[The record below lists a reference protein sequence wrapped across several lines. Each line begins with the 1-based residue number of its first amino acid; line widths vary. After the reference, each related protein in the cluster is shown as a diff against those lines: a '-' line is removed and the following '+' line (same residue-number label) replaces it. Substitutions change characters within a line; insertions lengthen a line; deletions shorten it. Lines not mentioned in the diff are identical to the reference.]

1 MVKMIS
7 KKKIFFQKDN
17 SFLKITGDDHL
28 SFLQGLITNDIYS
41 LSQKKCIYTGFLTP
55 QGKFL
60 FDFFIFRIKEGVF
73 LECRKQDRDNLLNK
87 LLLYRLKSKVTIAK
101 EVNINSYLI
110 CKDDVKDIQSSG
122 NGLNIRIFN
131 DPRSEIFSWKML
143 CSSNDFC
150 FVKNSVNL
158 KPINNKQ
165 YNSIRL
171 ESSIPQS
178 SEDLIP
184 NKSFLLEV
192 RFDQLNGISW
202 EKGCYIGQ
210 ELTARTKYRSNLKKK
225 IFGIRI
231 INNKIKD
238 KEIFFENKI
247 VGTINSFDSHFGIAT
262 INIEE
267 AEKCISKNSFM
278 SIGDCKVKPFI
289 PKWVKK
295 VSP

>member
-41 LSQKKCIYTGFLTP
+41 LSEKKCIYSGFLTP

-60 FDFFIFRIKEGVF
+60 FDFFIFKIKEGVF

-87 LLLYRLKSKVTIAK
+87 LLLYRLKSKVTFAK
-101 EVNINSYLI
+101 EFNINSYLI
-110 CKDDVKDIQSSG
+110 CKDDVKDIQTKG

-131 DPRSEIFSWKML
+131 DPRSEFFSWKML
-143 CSSNDFC
+143 CSSNNFF
-150 FVKNSVNL
+150 FVKESLNFKS
-158 KPINNKQ
+158 INYKQ

-192 RFDQLNGISW
+192 RFDQLNGINW

-210 ELTARTKYRSNLKKK
+210 ELTARTKYRSNLRKKL
-225 IFGIRI
+225 FGIKI
-231 INNKIKD
+231 ISNKIKN

-247 VGTINSFDSHFGIAT
+247 VGKINSFDRNFGIAT
-262 INIEE
+262 IDCEE

-278 SIGDCKVKPFI
+278 SIGDCKVKPFL

-295 VSP
+295 IST